1 MMLAVELGLVDLERA
16 KGVIPDLPEHVQ
28 IMWTFD
34 ELTPYA
40 ATGDPT
46 KATLEKGEMM
56 RDALVDCLVSFIEE
70 MDGKDWEIGRKA

>member
-1 MMLAVELGLVDLERA
+1 L
-16 KGVIPDLPEHVQ
+16 K
-28 IMWTFD
+28 WTFD

-70 MDGKDWEIGRKA
+70 MDGKDWEIERKA